1 MEVKE
6 TDTKFNEWKQLH
18 LPNILP
24 KEEEIKLPPQKQNST
39 VKSKRETTKVPTLPF
54 VIEDVDQ
61 LASPERKAYIDEI
74 EELKFENS
82 QLKAQLDD

>member
-1 MEVKE
+1 
-6 TDTKFNEWKQLH
+6 
-18 LPNILP
+18 
-24 KEEEIKLPPQKQNST
+24 
-39 VKSKRETTKVPTLPF
+39 
-54 VIEDVDQ
+54 